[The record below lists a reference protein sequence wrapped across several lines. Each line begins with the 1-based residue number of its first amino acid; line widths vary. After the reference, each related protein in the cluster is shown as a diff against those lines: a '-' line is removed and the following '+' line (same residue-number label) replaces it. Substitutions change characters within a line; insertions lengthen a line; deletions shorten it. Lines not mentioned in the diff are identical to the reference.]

1 MSKNSEKYAWLNTR
15 ENSAKTIVAEAKLEV
30 PGFEAHY
37 AKFKEQTVIGGY
49 AARTLFN
56 YSSAVAK
63 ISLHFK
69 KSIVDLDADEVNHFL
84 FLMAKEKGANS
95 TYFKHSV
102 YGLRFF
108 FRLYDLEDRVI
119 KKVIDSL
126 GIWKYTSTAMLKINQ
141 KQYKMLLKPTALSA
155 AEMHRLVARRKK
167 CNVNHT
173 STPLSSSTSTPL
185 STSHI
190 DEAQHK

>member
-1 MSKNSEKYAWLNTR
+1 
-15 ENSAKTIVAEAKLEV
+15 
-30 PGFEAHY
+30 
-37 AKFKEQTVIGGY
+37 VIGGY

-141 KQYKMLLKPTALSA
+141 KQYKMLLKPTAFSA
-155 AEMHRLVARRKK
+155 AEMHRLVVRRKK
-167 CNVNHT
+167 CKFNHT
-173 STPLSSSTSTPL
+173 STSLSTSTSTPL
-185 STSHI
+185 STSSSTPLSSSPSTQLSASNELRPYSMCRGNEVQLI
-190 DEAQHK
+190 TA

>member
-37 AKFKEQTVIGGY
+37 AKFEEQTVIGGY

-126 GIWKYTSTAMLKINQ
+126 GIWKYTSTAMLKNQ
-141 KQYKMLLKPTALSA
+141 SKAIQNVIKT
-155 AEMHRLVARRKK
+155 HRIERSRNA
-167 CNVNHT
+167 
-173 STPLSSSTSTPL
+173 
-185 STSHI
+185 
-190 DEAQHK
+190 

>member
-1 MSKNSEKYAWLNTR
+1 
-15 ENSAKTIVAEAKLEV
+15 
-30 PGFEAHY
+30 
-37 AKFKEQTVIGGY
+37 VIGGY

-126 GIWKYTSTAMLKINQ
+126 GIWKYTSTAMLKNQ
-141 KQYKMLLKPTALSA
+141 SKAIQNVIKT
-155 AEMHRLVARRKK
+155 HRIERSRNA
-167 CNVNHT
+167 
-173 STPLSSSTSTPL
+173 
-185 STSHI
+185 
-190 DEAQHK
+190 